1 MICVTGAGGTVG
13 SEVVNQLTAAE
24 ASFRTTHS
32 SEAKVGAA
40 RDRGSDAVA
49 QQTRQPFSNAVG
61 QRAEMI
67 RELKEI
73 KTLLKEQNLLLTLA

>member
-1 MICVTGAGGTVG
+1 MNKT
-13 SEVVNQLTAAE
+13 
-24 ASFRTTHS
+24 
-32 SEAKVGAA
+32 KVGWAFLIA
-40 RDRGSDAVA
+40 VGVVVVSFLVFDSDSDAVA

-73 KTLLKEQNLLLTLA
+73 KTLMKEQNSLLREIAGKAGK

>member
-1 MICVTGAGGTVG
+1 MNKTKVG
-13 SEVVNQLTAAE
+13 WTLLIVVNVVI
-24 ASFRTTHS
+24 ASILLF
-32 SEAKVGAA
+32 
-40 RDRGSDAVA
+40 DIGSDAVA

-73 KTLLKEQNLLLTLA
+73 KLLLKEQNSLLREVAPKKQGHE